1 MVETVG
7 AGARKSV
14 CFCDL
19 LRWSV
24 GRHGLLRSRCTHSR
38 QRWITRQFVAAMGLD
53 ESSEMKYRPINYNNS
68 AAFIL
73 AELNR
78 RASD

>member
-1 MVETVG
+1 MVVPIGTIFAQVECRPSSAPPISMHTLS
-7 AGARKSV
+7 AAL
-14 CFCDL
+14 D
-19 LRWSV
+19 
-24 GRHGLLRSRCTHSR
+24 
-38 QRWITRQFVAAMGLD
+38 TRQFVAAMGLD
-53 ESSEMKYRPINYNNS
+53 ELSEIKYRPINYNNS

>member
-1 MVETVG
+1 
-7 AGARKSV
+7 
-14 CFCDL
+14 
-19 LRWSV
+19 
-24 GRHGLLRSRCTHSR
+24 
-38 QRWITRQFVAAMGLD
+38 MGLD
-53 ESSEMKYRPINYNNS
+53 ESSEMKYQPINYNNS